1 MSNGAKIALITI
13 ITAGVVTASVIA
25 FKRLRQKS
33 DKVKVALPS
42 GETVQIAVS
51 PEAQKIIT
59 EAQKWVGTKEV
70 GNNAG
75 WENKDFEKLM
85 ISAGWAKNN
94 PKPENR
100 AYCATF
106 VKMVLLQVSEGNAK
120 EFFKKKLSALAKN
133 TWNVLQ
139 NTEYS
144 EKIDKPEAGAILCY
158 EHHNEIC
165 ESTDGKNNTVISAN
179 SPLGNDKNVQGVTR
193 RTRPAGE
200 GLGDD
205 PFIGYIRIKKLS

>member
-1 MSNGAKIALITI
+1 MTNGARLALITI
-13 ITAGVVTASVIA
+13 ITAGVITASVIA
-25 FKRLRQKS
+25 FKRLRKK
-33 DKVKVALPS
+33 DKVQVALPS
-42 GETVQIAVS
+42 GETVQITVS

-59 EAQKWVGTKEV
+59 EAQKWVGVKEIQD
-70 GNNAG
+70 NAG

-85 ISAGWAKNN
+85 KERGGWWKGA
-94 PKPENR
+94 
-100 AYCATF
+100 AYCACF
-106 VKMVLLQVSEGNAK
+106 VKMVLVSVSSGNAQA
-120 EFFKKKLSALAKN
+120 FFKYKLNATAKN

-179 SPLGNDKNVQGVTR
+179 SPLGKDPKVQGVTR
-193 RTRPAGE
+193 RTRGA
-200 GLGDD
+200 GLGLDDD
-205 PFIGYIRIKKLS
+205 PFLGYIRIKKLS

>member
-1 MSNGAKIALITI
+1 MTNGARLALITI
-13 ITAGVVTASVIA
+13 ITAGVITASVIA
-25 FKRLRQKS
+25 FKRLRKK
-33 DKVKVALPS
+33 DKVQVALPS
-42 GETVQIAVS
+42 GETVQITVS

-59 EAQKWVGTKEV
+59 EAQKWVGVKEIQD
-70 GNNAG
+70 NAG

-85 ISAGWAKNN
+85 KERGGWWKGA
-94 PKPENR
+94 
-100 AYCATF
+100 AYCACF
-106 VKMVLLQVSEGNAK
+106 VKMVLVSVSSGNAQA
-120 EFFKKKLSALAKN
+120 FFKSKLNATAKN

-139 NTEYS
+139 KTEYS

-193 RTRPAGE
+193 RTRGE
-200 GLGDD
+200 GLGLGDD
-205 PFIGYIRIKKLS
+205 PFLGYIRITKLS